1 MFKKKTVAKVKM
13 FWFRLK
19 YQRTNNVFRGL
30 KLLETTLISHL
41 LQTRGHNKPLNTTS
55 YTRAIQFQP

>member
-1 MFKKKTVAKVKM
+1 MFKKKTVAEVKM

-19 YQRTNNVFRGL
+19 YQRTNNVFGGL

-41 LQTRGHNKPLNTTS
+41 MKKKKTHNKPC
-55 YTRAIQFQP
+55 